1 MRERGNQK
9 KKTRIEQLFKKYSNN
24 LGLFCAEANIA

>member
-9 KKTRIEQLFKKYSNN
+9 KNRIEQLFKKYSNN